1 MKTDKQRDDEANKIA
16 QNEGY
21 DYAKFVGVTNGDRI
35 YLADTQEQRDLGLPL
50 WIIATP
56 DDHFWTARGF
66 QYSNMIK
73 E

>member
-1 MKTDKQRDDEANKIA
+1 MNTDKQRDDEANKIA

-21 DYAKFVGVTNGDRI
+21 DYAKFVGVNNGDRI

-56 DDHFWTARGF
+56 DDQFWTARGF